1 MDMKSLLSS
10 FFGEYEGKALQKQG
24 EVSKDQIIQFF
35 NHGRQLFADQE
46 FKLGLAMAH
55 RHRRDV
61 QRFVDQAQ
69 AKIWEQKVNPAVQG
83 DYGITCLSRIRQRFQ
98 NDAEVLRM
106 FYEFVHLEEKIL
118 DEAEMPGEVFK
129 QKYESLYAIKK
140 AMEERMEEYKAE
152 LDNLPPQERDRNI
165 AQIFKAMVDQA
176 PGGSNCGNQGCSSCP
191 PPMAMPNLPARPTT
205 LPPTPIDGPTAH
217 PTDGASCGNDR
228 GADAG
233 HRVMLS
239 EEEQLAFFKNMQ
251 RS

>member
-129 QKYESLYAIKK
+129 QKTSRKFSRPWLIRLLVAPTAGIK
-140 AMEERMEEYKAE
+140 AAPAAHPQWQCQTFRPGPRHC
-152 LDNLPPQERDRNI
+152 LPP
-165 AQIFKAMVDQA
+165 
-176 PGGSNCGNQGCSSCP
+176 
-191 PPMAMPNLPARPTT
+191 L
-205 LPPTPIDGPTAH
+205 
-217 PTDGASCGNDR
+217 
-228 GADAG
+228 
-233 HRVMLS
+233 
-239 EEEQLAFFKNMQ
+239 
-251 RS
+251 